1 MSVRRLLAA
10 AVVLL
15 ALAGCSSSKPTMPVP
30 SIPLSSLLVIPGADT
45 LLVSENVAFTVS
57 AVDTGGV
64 IVPSPI
70 VGWSSNNTAVI
81 TVSSGGVV
89 TAVGEGTASVQA
101 SSGGLIATAPVLV
114 LASQRGWFAQTS
126 NVSSYNL
133 NGVYFQPDG
142 NSGWAVGALGKIV
155 HTTNAGATWAQ
166 QSSTVSNPLN
176 SVWFTS
182 ATEGWIAGD
191 GGRVLHTTD
200 AGTNWAVMPAGTT
213 DNLNG
218 IVFATPDTGWAVGAN
233 GTILRTFDRGVTWTK
248 VLPTVTSS
256 ELRSVSF
263 AGTRD
268 GWAVGDNGVIA
279 GTHDRGLTWFVV
291 QPSLTALT
299 LHGVWRSSLSAAS
312 AAGDAGTVPRTAV
325 TPDSV
330 AWLLGSNVGASNNL
344 NGVHFIDTLHGWIV
358 GVNGTAA
365 IVMTTSNG
373 GASWTPQTVV
383 SGFAL
388 NAVWFVDSLRGW
400 AVGNNG
406 SILHTSTGGEP

>member
-10 AVVLL
+10 AGVLL

-45 LLVSENVAFTVS
+45 LLKSENAAFTVS

-70 VGWSSNNTAVI
+70 VGWSSSNTAVI

-89 TAVGEGTASVQA
+89 MAVGEGTATVQA
-101 SSGGLIATAPVLV
+101 SSGGLTATAPVLV
-114 LASQRGWFAQTS
+114 LASQRGWFAQPS

-155 HTTNAGATWAQ
+155 HTTNAGALWAQ

-182 ATEGWIAGD
+182 ATDGWIAGD

-200 AGTNWAVMPAGTT
+200 AGTNWAVVPAGTT
-213 DNLNG
+213 DHLNG

-233 GTILRTFDRGVTWTK
+233 GTILRTFDRGATWTR
-248 VLPTVTSS
+248 TSVTSS
-256 ELRSVSF
+256 ALRGVSF
-263 AGTRD
+263 AGTLD
-268 GWAVGDNGVIA
+268 GWAVGDNGVIV

-291 QPSLTALT
+291 QPSLTSLALR
-299 LHGVWRSSLSAAS
+299 GVWRSSASAAS
-312 AAGDAGTVPRTAV
+312 AVGDAGTVPRTAV

-330 AWLLGSNVGASNNL
+330 AWLLGSNVGAYNL

-358 GVNGTAA
+358 GVNGTSA
-365 IVMTTSNG
+365 IVMTTSDG
-373 GASWTPQTVV
+373 GANWNPQTTVV